1 VVDRAL
7 AAGGVTALSIII
19 PTRDRA
25 ARLRACLESL
35 AHQSADPADF
45 EVIVV
50 NDGSAD
56 ETEAML
62 GQLETPFPLCVVDES
77 GVGPAGA
84 RNRGLATAGGQYCL
98 FLDDDVAAA
107 PGLVKAHLTA
117 QSDSGGV
124 IGIGKLEWRTSQ
136 DASWIERAHLSH
148 LARYFGSLE
157 TGEREPGW
165 IDCYSGNLS
174 APTSSLRSAG
184 GFDAALPLAHDAHLG
199 FRLLEAGLAL
209 RYLPEAM
216 GIHDGPKTTRTRIA
230 EFEREGADAVL
241 LWRFDRRTMPVVLGA
256 FENSTARVIR
266 ARRLL
271 LAARIPARVV
281 YVLCLWLR
289 LLYSDAFAYR
299 FFNDYCKWLGVK
311 RMLQDRRL
319 WSRLTR
325 GTPVL
330 MYHGFCSSHRERSRY
345 VVSRRQ
351 LRRQLRLLKAMRY
364 QVIPLEQLVDC
375 IAECELPPAK
385 ALAITIDDGYESS
398 FSIALPLLARFGCPA
413 TYFVVSQRL
422 GQCNTWD
429 REAPLAGS
437 PVMGLEQL
445 QTVAATGMSVGAHT
459 RTHADVTRLDGRL
472 AEEVAGSRRDL
483 ERALGRTVSLFSFPW
498 GLYDERALAAV
509 KAAGYR
515 ASCTSVARR
524 TTAVASLLELPR
536 IEIKGRDSMLA
547 FAGKVGGWRRDRK
560 GGR

>member
-1 VVDRAL
+1 VVDRAA

-19 PTRDRA
+19 PTRNRA

-35 AHQSADPADF
+35 ARQSADPGDF

-50 NDGSAD
+50 NDGSTD
-56 ETEAML
+56 ETGAML
-62 GQLETPFPLCVVDES
+62 EQLDAPFRVCVLNER
-77 GVGPAGA
+77 GVGPADA
-84 RNRGLATAGGQYCL
+84 RNRGLARARGQYCL
-98 FLDDDVAAA
+98 FVDDDIAAA
-107 PGLVKAHLTA
+107 PGLVQAHLRA
-117 QSDSGGV
+117 QIHSGGV
-124 IGIGKLEWRTSQ
+124 VGIGQLEWRTSE

-148 LARYFGSLE
+148 LARYFGALE
-157 TGEREPGW
+157 TGERMPGW

-174 APTSSLRSAG
+174 APTSAVRAAG
-184 GFDAALPLAHDAHLG
+184 GFDRALPLAHDAHLG

-209 RYLPEAM
+209 RYLPEAT
-216 GIHDGPKTTRTRIA
+216 GIHDGPKTARARIA

-241 LWRFDRRTMPVVLGA
+241 LWRFDRRTMPVILGA
-256 FENSTARVIR
+256 FENSTARAVR

-271 LAARIPARVV
+271 LTARIPARVA
-281 YVLCLWLR
+281 YLLCLGLR
-289 LLYSDAFAYR
+289 ILYSDEFAYR

-311 RMLQDRRL
+311 RTLRDRRL

-330 MYHGFCSSHRERSRY
+330 MYHGFCESHRERSRY

-351 LRRQLRLLKAMRY
+351 LRRQLRWLKAMRY

-398 FSIALPLLARFGCPA
+398 YSIALPLLARFGCPT
-413 TYFVVSQRL
+413 TYFAVSQRL
-422 GQCNTWD
+422 GQSNTWD
-429 REAPLAGS
+429 QEPPLAGH
-437 PVMGLEQL
+437 PVMSPEQL
-445 QTVAATGMSVGAHT
+445 QTVAATGMTVGAHT
-459 RTHADVTRLDGRL
+459 RTHADVSRLDGRL

-483 ERALGRTVSLFSFPW
+483 EGVLGRTVSLFSFPW

-515 ASCTSVARR
+515 ASCTTVARR
-524 TTAVASLLELPR
+524 TTAVASPFELPR
-536 IEIKGRDSMLA
+536 IEIKGRDSLLA
-547 FAGKVGGWRRDRK
+547 FAGKLGGWRRD
-560 GGR
+560 